1 MGSFFCVHRSL
12 GPEALWRLDCN
23 EVATVEAERVS
34 KIYREGS
41 IEVVAVREASFTAQ
55 PGEMVAIMGPSGS
68 GKTTLLSMLG
78 CILRP
83 TRGSIAVCGR
93 RVDGLD
99 ERDLPGIRRRFMG
112 FVFQSFNLFAALTA
126 AENVQMMLKLKGFEP
141 AAGRRRALE
150 LLGAVG
156 LAERAHA
163 LPRDLS
169 GGEKQRVSIARA
181 IAGDPPLIL
190 ADEPTA
196 SLDWK
201 NGEQVITLL
210 RDIAKSGGRTVIIVT
225 HDHRV
230 DPFIDRSVNLVDGE
244 LVS

>member
-1 MGSFFCVHRSL
+1 V
-12 GPEALWRLDCN
+12 
-23 EVATVEAERVS
+23 VTVEAERVS

-41 IEVVAVREASFTAQ
+41 TDVVAVREASFTAQ
-55 PGEMVAIMGPSGS
+55 RGEMVAIMGPSGS

-83 TRGSIAVCGR
+83 TSGSIAICGR

-99 ERDLPGIRRRFMG
+99 ERELPGIRRRFIG
-112 FVFQSFNLFAALTA
+112 FIFQSFNLFAALTA
-126 AENVQMMLKLKGFEP
+126 AENVQILLELKGLDP
-141 AAGRRRALE
+141 TAGRQRALQ
-150 LLGAVG
+150 LLDTVG

-181 IAGDPPLIL
+181 VAGDPPLIL

-196 SLDWK
+196 NLDWK
-201 NGEQVITLL
+201 NGEQVIKLL
-210 RDIAKSGGRTVIIVT
+210 RDIATSGGRTVIIVT

-230 DPFIDRSVNLVDGE
+230 EPFIDRSVSLVDGE
-244 LVS
+244 LIS

>member
-1 MGSFFCVHRSL
+1 V
-12 GPEALWRLDCN
+12 
-23 EVATVEAERVS
+23 VTVEAERVS

-41 IEVVAVREASFTAQ
+41 TDVVAVREASFTAQ
-55 PGEMVAIMGPSGS
+55 RGEMVAIMGPSGS

-83 TRGSIAVCGR
+83 TSGSIAICGH

-99 ERDLPGIRRRFMG
+99 ERELPGIRRRFIG
-112 FVFQSFNLFAALTA
+112 FIFQSFNLFAALTA
-126 AENVQMMLKLKGFEP
+126 AENVQILLELKGLDP
-141 AAGRRRALE
+141 TAGRQRALQ
-150 LLGAVG
+150 LLDTVG

-181 IAGDPPLIL
+181 VAGDPPLIL

-196 SLDWK
+196 NLDWK
-201 NGEQVITLL
+201 NGEQVIKLL
-210 RDIAKSGGRTVIIVT
+210 RDIATSGGRTVIIVT

-230 DPFIDRSVNLVDGE
+230 EPFIDRSVSLVDGE
-244 LVS
+244 LIS

>member
-1 MGSFFCVHRSL
+1 MV
-12 GPEALWRLDCN
+12 
-23 EVATVEAERVS
+23 TVEAKRVS

-41 IEVVAVREASFTAQ
+41 TDVVAVREASFTAQ
-55 PGEMVAIMGPSGS
+55 RGEMVAIMGPSGS

-83 TRGSIAVCGR
+83 TSGSIVICGQ

-99 ERDLPGIRRRFMG
+99 ERELPGIRRRFIG
-112 FVFQSFNLFAALTA
+112 FIFQSFNLFAALTA
-126 AENVQMMLKLKGFEP
+126 AENVQIMLELKGVDP
-141 AAGRRRALE
+141 AASRRRALQ
-150 LLGAVG
+150 LLNSVG

-181 IAGDPPLIL
+181 VAGDPPLIL

-196 SLDWK
+196 NLDWK
-201 NGEQVITLL
+201 NGEQVIKLL
-210 RDIAKSGGRTVIIVT
+210 RDVATSAGRTVIIVT

-230 DPFIDRSVNLVDGE
+230 EPFIDRSVSLVDGE
-244 LVS
+244 LIS